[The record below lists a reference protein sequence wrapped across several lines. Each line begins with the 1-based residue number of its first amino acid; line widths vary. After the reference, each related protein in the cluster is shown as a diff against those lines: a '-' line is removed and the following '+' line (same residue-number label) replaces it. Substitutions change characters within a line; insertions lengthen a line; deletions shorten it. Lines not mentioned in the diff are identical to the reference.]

1 MKEKDEKAVEVK
13 NLKYVFTKDEHI
25 AAATELAYAN
35 RTLSGLKDQ
44 KKTVMANLNSQISA
58 QEEMVNMLVQNV
70 GNGYYYRDVECE
82 IQFHVPERGFKT
94 ILRLDVD
101 ESRSDDME
109 LTIKEKMTE
118 KDWMLWKDVYSHIE
132 CDIEFHTPDENRKTM
147 TQRTTGLQF
156 VEPMT
161 TQEISTFEKESEIK
175 YNVDQKIKILTH
187 SSGAVVRLT
196 MTGDDIDKAQGS
208 IKFEDLDE
216 TPQFEEIESEEVF
229 VDEGE
234 EVYGD

>member
-70 GNGYYYRDVECE
+70 GNGYDYRDVECE

-101 ESRSDDME
+101 ESRADDME

-147 TQRTTGLQF
+147 TQRSTGLQF

-161 TQEISTFEKESEIK
+161 TVEIGNFERESEIK
-175 YNVDQKIKILTH
+175 YNVDQKIKTLTH
-187 SSGAVVRLT
+187 SSGAVVKLQ
-196 MTGDDIDKAQGS
+196 MTSADIEKTQGS
-208 IKFEDLDE
+208 LEFEDA
-216 TPQFEEIESEEVF
+216 TPEIEEIESEEVF
-229 VDEGE
+229 VDEEE
-234 EVYGD
+234 EVEYGD